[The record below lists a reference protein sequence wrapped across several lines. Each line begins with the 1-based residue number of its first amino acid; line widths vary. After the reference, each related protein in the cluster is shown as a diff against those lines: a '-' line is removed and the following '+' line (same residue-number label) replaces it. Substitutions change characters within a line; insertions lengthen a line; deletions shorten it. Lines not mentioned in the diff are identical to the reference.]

1 MKPAFNLFFFIF
13 FVGILEAQPEDSP
26 PWIQG
31 KAQEQVFAITQV
43 MFHDVID
50 PPAAARF
57 YAYSTLTGYEILS
70 LQNKTLP
77 RIQENFIQ
85 YPAIKP
91 TEPHR
96 VNARFSALYGIL
108 ETAGE
113 LLPSGYLLEEKKL
126 TLYQEFASHHIST
139 AVLDSSVIFAKSVS
153 RIIVQYARQDGYF
166 HLSVFERYR
175 PLKGDSVWQPTPP
188 DYMAAVQPHW
198 SSMRAFFMDSAAQ
211 FKPLPLTRFSKD
223 KNSAFYQMADQVYKT
238 GKNLS
243 PEEKLMA
250 NYWDCN
256 PFAVQFEGHM
266 SVGLKKISPGG
277 HWMGIA
283 GTACLQKKLGFENTV
298 LLITALALSLHD
310 AFISCWDEKYR
321 SNRIRPETYINRYI
335 DEKWVPLL
343 QTPPFPE
350 YTSGHSVISTT
361 AALILTHYLGEN
373 FSFRDTTETYIGL
386 PARKFESFIQ
396 ASEEACISRLYG
408 GIHFLDAIE
417 NGKEEGRRIAEYILP
432 RLPKRLL
439 KQKELNI
446 E

>member
-1 MKPAFNLFFFIF
+1 MRISFALFFFIF
-13 FVGILEAQPEDSP
+13 FIGILEAQTYDSP
-26 PWIQG
+26 SWIQG

-57 YAYSTLTGYEILS
+57 YAYSTFTGYEILC
-70 LQNKTLP
+70 LQIKTFP
-77 RIQENFIQ
+77 RIQQNFIPH
-85 YPAIKP
+85 PAIKIP
-91 TEPHR
+91 ADLRRLNT
-96 VNARFSALYGIL
+96 RFCVLYGIL

-113 LLPSGYLLEEKKL
+113 LLPSGFLLQEKKL
-126 TLYQEFASHHIST
+126 ALYKEFAKHHIST

-153 RIIVQYARQDGYF
+153 KLIVEYAKQDGYF
-166 HLSVFERYR
+166 HLSVLERYR
-175 PLKGDSVWQPTPP
+175 PLGGDSVWQATPP
-188 DYMAAVQPHW
+188 EYMAAVQPHW
-198 SSMRAFFMDSAAQ
+198 NSIRSFFMDSASQ
-211 FKPLPLTRFSKD
+211 FKPLPLTYFSKA
-223 KNSAFYQMADQVYKT
+223 KTSAFYRLAYQVYET

-243 PEEKLMA
+243 PEQRLIA

-283 GTACLQKKLGFENTV
+283 GTACLQKKLSFENTV
-298 LLITALALSLHD
+298 LVLSALALSLHD

-335 DEKWVPLL
+335 DEKWVPIL

-361 AALILTHYLGEN
+361 AAIILTHFMGEH
-373 FSFRDTTETYIGL
+373 FSFTDTTETYIGL
-386 PARKFESFIQ
+386 PGRKFESFHQ

-417 NGKEEGRRIAEYILP
+417 NGKEEGKRIAEFILP
-432 RLPKRLL
+432 KLPNKLL
-439 KQKELNI
+439 QQ
-446 E
+446 